1 MNETKHCFF
10 EKINKINKTLARL
23 VRKNRKKKKLP
34 IAGRKKGH
42 LSTDIKKVIK
52 EYYK

>member
-1 MNETKHCFF
+1 MKQSTVSLRKSI
-10 EKINKINKTLARL
+10 KLIKLQPGWSGKTEE
-23 VRKNRKKKKLP
+23 KKKLP